1 MLPNAQRLITSA
13 VRNKRRVLIRYDGR
27 SQSRVVEPHI
37 LYRSEAGNLTMV
49 GYQVRGYHSSKRRGS
64 FWRPFQLRKI
74 DSMHV
79 LDEVFEPRLREGY
92 SAVAATIRGALL
104 AKLESK
110 ENRYTYL
117 STELQGPPT
126 PAYLAATPTL
136 MLRMANKT
144 GVTGTDQASPENSA
158 ADKAKH

>member
-1 MLPNAQRLITSA
+1 MLPNVQRLIISA

-27 SQSRVVEPHI
+27 SQSRVVEPHL
-37 LYRSEAGNLTMV
+37 LYRSEAGVVTMV

-74 DSMHV
+74 DGLHV
-79 LDEVFEPRLREGY
+79 LDEVFDPRLREGY
-92 SAVAATIRGALL
+92 AAVSATIRGTLL
-104 AKLESK
+104 TKLETK
-110 ENRYTYL
+110 PNRYTYH

-136 MLRMANKT
+136 MIRMAGDKKAE
-144 GVTGTDQASPENSA
+144 GTDQKDSQETISA
-158 ADKAKH
+158 QH